1 MGIGKSNRWSLDLM
15 VPGSCVSTRE
25 RHWRVVVEKK
35 NGRFGVVD
43 GPRAVGFIDKFVFW
57 PLVNVIQCAFPILS
71 FRKPTSMFRTL
82 QAKESCGE
90 S

>member
-1 MGIGKSNRWSLDLM
+1 M

-25 RHWRVVVEKK
+25 RHWKVVVEKK

-57 PLVNVIQCAFPILS
+57 PLVNVIQCAS
-71 FRKPTSMFRTL
+71 FIKTTQRGYHSGPKSLNLGPFAAPSL
-82 QAKESCGE
+82 VG
-90 S
+90 